1 MNLPVLPPPPPPP
14 PQLPDSPQGH
24 DGPLGFHGNPKESER
39 RTRRPM
45 ILLDRVRFIVLFLVA
60 WIGLVIADIGDNP
73 LLSVGDAMRRGL
85 RSNWWMLVLVAL
97 ELLRQIHYW
106 ISERSAT
113 YHQSWK
119 RAWKGFDGV
128 RKKAP
133 PLVRFRLTR
142 LARILVFLVLLSI
155 VLGKII
161 DESPI
166 TALFKA
172 PALVVQ
178 ALPSILQ
185 VVFYMLFAV
194 GQFVAIFWFLSRGG
208 VDTYM
213 PDEIPT
219 RFSDVW
225 GQDNVLSRVKEN
237 VALLEKPE
245 LVEDKGGQVPRGI
258 LLWGPPG
265 TGKTLIAKA
274 VAGETG
280 KPFVFVEPSAF
291 NNMFIGVGALKVKAL
306 YRKLRKL
313 AIRYGG
319 VIVFYDEAD
328 VLGSRGAPSGGFGGL
343 GGGGGGHVAGI
354 DQCGGFGY
362 LNERAQLHVLRRS
375 PAAASPA
382 PPTPI
387 IMGGMGGGGGGL
399 GVLQALL
406 TEMSGMEKPRGLVNK
421 IRKWIG
427 LRPVPPPLYRI
438 LTIMAT
444 NLPDVLDPALL
455 RPGRIDR
462 IFKVG
467 YPPLEGRIQTYNGY
481 LRKVKHE
488 LSEAQV
494 RLFALTSGQAS
505 GAQIESF
512 VNEALIIAIKEGRDT
527 ITWNDLVL
535 AKFHRRFGMPD
546 QHQYTDRDRHSVAI
560 HEAGHAIAFYRLDYT
575 SIIDVANI
583 EKRGQVGGFV
593 APAPLEDSEKDWTHN
608 LEINIKV
615 SLASRAAERLFFG
628 ENSSGVGGDM
638 NSATTLAM
646 LMLGNWAMGDH
657 LASHGATFEALEGGQ
672 PGMPDRAVHD
682 RPFGSRVEAQLQRY
696 YDEVYQLMEENRT
709 ELLCLAHAL
718 EVHGALSGS
727 DVEAVINRTQ
737 GPMVDGRTY
746 SDPTFLAELE
756 AYHAEVVAKLRERGP
771 VEIRLPRRDP
781 APQLVLAASTPYPN
795 GNGNGNGW
803 GAPAPAPWP
812 PTPAPTPGP
821 WAAPP
826 TWPPPPVPPP
836 PPSAPPTPPPA

>member
-1 MNLPVLPPPPPPP
+1 MYPPPEV
-14 PQLPDSPQGH
+14 DSAQGH

-39 RTRRPM
+39 PTRRPLILFDRIRF
-45 ILLDRVRFIVLFLVA
+45 ILLFSVVWAV
-60 WIGLVIADIGDNP
+60 LVISEVGDNP
-73 LLSVGDAMRRGL
+73 LLSVGDALRRGL
-85 RSNWWMLVLVAL
+85 RANWWMLVLVAL
-97 ELLRQIHYW
+97 EVIRQIHYR
-106 ISERSAT
+106 ICEKSAVYHRSW
-113 YHQSWK
+113 QG
-119 RAWKGFDGV
+119 AWKGFQGK
-128 RKKAP
+128 REKLP
-133 PLVRFRLTR
+133 PLLRYR
-142 LARILVFLVLLSI
+142 LARIARIAVFLTLVSI
-155 VLGKII
+155 VLGKVTG
-161 DESPI
+161 ESPF

-172 PALVVQ
+172 PAMVVQ

-185 VVFYMLFAV
+185 VLLIMLVAV
-194 GQFVAIFWFLSRGG
+194 GQFVAIFWYLSRGG
-208 VDTYM
+208 VETYM
-213 PDEIPT
+213 PDEINT

-225 GQDNVLSRVKEN
+225 GQDNVLHRVKEN

-280 KPFVFVEPSAF
+280 KPFVFVEPSSF
-291 NNMFIGVGALKVKAL
+291 NQMFMGVGAMKVKAL
-306 YRKLRKL
+306 YKKLRKL
-313 AIRYGG
+313 ALRYGG
-319 VIVFYDEAD
+319 VIVFFDEAD

-343 GGGGGGHVAGI
+343 GGAGGHMAGH
-354 DQCGGFGY
+354 DACGGFGY
-362 LNERAQLHVLRRS
+362 LSERAQMHVMRAS
-375 PAAASPA
+375 TAGASPA
-382 PPTPI
+382 EPTPF
-387 IMGGMGGGGGGL
+387 IMGGMGGGAGA
-399 GVLQALL
+399 GVLQPLL

-421 IRKWIG
+421 IRKLLG

-444 NLPDVLDPALL
+444 NLPDALDAALL

-481 LRKVKHE
+481 LKKVKHDLNE
-488 LSEAQV
+488 EQI

-512 VNEALIIAIKEGRDT
+512 VNEALIIAIREGRDT
-527 ITWNDLVL
+527 ISWSDLEL

-560 HEAGHAIAFYRLDYT
+560 HEAGHAVAFFRLDYT
-575 SIIDVANI
+575 SVIDVANI

-638 NSATTLAM
+638 ISATSLAM
-646 LMLGNWAMGDH
+646 RMLGSWAMGDF
-657 LASHGATFEALEGGQ
+657 LASHGATFEAMEGAQ

-682 RPFGSRVEAQLQRY
+682 RPFGARVEAQLKQF
-696 YDEVYQLMEENRT
+696 YDEVYILMEDNRA
-709 ELLCLAHAL
+709 ELLSLAHAL

-727 DVEAVINRTQ
+727 DVEAVINRRP
-737 GPMVDGRTY
+737 GPIVDGRVY
-746 SDPTFLAELE
+746 ADPTFMAELE
-756 AYHAEVVAKLRERGP
+756 AYHAEVMRLMRAKGP

-781 APQLVLAASTPYPN
+781 APQLALAASVPYQN
-795 GNGNGNGW
+795 GHGNGNAW
-803 GAPAPAPWP
+803 GAPAPVPWP
-812 PTPAPTPGP
+812 PTPAPTPGG
-821 WAAPP
+821 WGA
-826 TWPPPPVPPP
+826 PPP
-836 PPSAPPTPPPA
+836 PPPAWPPPSGPPSPPPSA